1 MNCPVSE
8 AQKTAKHSNEQ
19 AQERKSNLLQ
29 QKISITQTKNY
40 TSKQ

>member
-1 MNCPVSE
+1 MNCPVNE
-8 AQKTAKHSNEQ
+8 AQQIAKHSNEQ